1 MPILSRPAARNSP
14 ASSGSHLQRW
24 IDSLP
29 ECARPAAIA
38 LGLFALAFTATIV
51 LRLVILLAD
60 LADRS
65 TP

>member
-1 MPILSRPAARNSP
+1 MPILSRPAARHSP
-14 ASSGSHLQRW
+14 ASSGPRLQQW
-24 IDSLP
+24 IDRLP
-29 ECARPAAIA
+29 ARAHTLATG
-38 LGLFALAFTATIV
+38 LGLFALAFTATVV